1 MFQLQEIPPAFLR
14 NPYPFYQMLRGM
26 GPVVPDPTGRFMA
39 IDHKP
44 VSTVLRDRRF
54 ITKNVWNGE
63 NAKCL
68 EQSLFARIEAS
79 MMLHRDPPAHTRLR
93 ALVSR
98 AFTPKIVADLAST
111 VQLTANGL
119 IDAVGARG
127 EMDVIADFA
136 YPLPVT
142 IIAEMLGVPHADMQ
156 SFRTWSKRLTELQS
170 VRLTQAAG
178 PITPALLAP
187 LDETVQWFVDYLE
200 GLVEE
205 RRKSS
210 RRDLLSA
217 LVVAEEAGDQ
227 LSADDLMAMV
237 VLLLVAGHETTMNLI
252 GNGLLALLR
261 NPAERARLEG
271 DPSLAENAV
280 EELLR
285 FDSPVQITIRVASV
299 DVELEST
306 TIPAGAEV
314 IVMLGAANRDP
325 ERYAA
330 PDKLDL
336 RRKDVLPISF
346 GGGIHYCLGAPLA
359 RLEGRIALP
368 TLLCRLPGLS
378 LRDDV
383 NPDELAWNPNIALR
397 GLQSLPVVFRPA

>member
-1 MFQLQEIPPAFLR
+1 MLQLQEIPPSFLR
-14 NPYPFYQMLRGM
+14 NPYPFYQTLRAM

-39 IDHKP
+39 MDHKM

-54 ITKNVWNGE
+54 LTKNLWTGMNE
-63 NAKCL
+63 KLL

-98 AFTPKIVADLAST
+98 AFTPKIVADLVST

-119 IDAVGARG
+119 IDAAYERG

-142 IIAEMLGVPHADMQ
+142 IIAEMLGVPHADMKA
-156 SFRTWSKRLTELQS
+156 FRTWSKRLTELQS
-170 VRLTQAAG
+170 VRLTLATES
-178 PITPALLAP
+178 ITPALLTP
-187 LDETVQWFVDYLE
+187 LDETVQWFVDYLKD
-200 GLVEE
+200 LVDD
-205 RRKSS
+205 RRKSP
-210 RRDLLSA
+210 RRDLVSA
-217 LVVAEEAGDQ
+217 LASAEEDGDQ
-227 LSADDLMAMV
+227 LNADELMAMV

-252 GNGLLALLR
+252 GNGLFALLR
-261 NPAERARLEG
+261 NPAERAALEA
-271 DPSLAENAV
+271 DPSLAENAI

-285 FDSPVQITIRVASV
+285 FDSPVQITIRVASTDV
-299 DVELEST
+299 DLGST

-325 ERYAA
+325 ERYAH

-368 TLLCRLPGLS
+368 MLLRRLPGLS
-378 LRDDV
+378 LREDV
-383 NPDELAWNPNIALR
+383 NPDELAWNPNIGLR
-397 GLQSLPVVFRPA
+397 GLQSLPVVFRTA